1 MSVSCCA
8 FAATNLLNWSYQS
21 SAACT
26 VFVGEQ
32 NSEVGAFQP
41 KGVSVGGDNRTT
53 STSRSRPA
61 AGGKAL
67 PLHESR
73 VRRSVVEHVDL
84 HGPVTPL
91 HASPSKVV
99 DQDGDDGSGAE
110 PFEHVAPPQPLVS
123 AARADHQHVVVVE
136 ADAAAAAA
144 DMTQQQLDE
153 ELGSGFMLDSEYE
166 ASPDANRLDNE
177 VFPHEKLTQSDA
189 ENAATNASSSSSSLE
204 RVLVNVTIATED
216 DENAEP
222 EHLYVLS
229 VASSTPNLTLDA
241 SAKQH
246 APVSNRTPRSQC
258 QCNCPCLDEPEAPPS
273 PTTTVVPPE
282 EEEEGAAAAATTVL
296 WSSGS
301 SSEATIV
308 DEEEASTTLTVET
321 TTAVQEEPTTTPSTE
336 CECSTAVVVPCTTP
350 TPPPPVVLILEGEA
364 VALSLCGLS
373 IAAAGKLLMPNNK
386 TYALLRCC

>member
-1 MSVSCCA
+1 
-8 FAATNLLNWSYQS
+8 
-21 SAACT
+21 

-136 ADAAAAAA
+136 ADAAAAAAA